1 MAKIKK
7 AIALVLAG
15 SAVSMI
21 FTACAQLDV
30 VGQQSIT
37 SFKAVL
43 DASGDNVKA
52 DELNVGWSLTAPD
65 DSARFIWS
73 EDYSKAPL
81 HDVMIELDAQPFLDA
96 GLDTSKLPD
105 NYVFYEGET
114 MGGMG
119 SKMLM
124 VGTKLGTDK
133 LKYNGE
139 PTPLAAYEQIVGKY
153 RESINYHTALDHYG
167 VMLGDGNMFEWAKDL
182 KTNSS
187 DNSVQDKDI
196 VFVLNPEPLT
206 AAGVDPEKVEGW
218 VYAQVPVEE
227 GGKMTQ
233 VWKLLKPFDLQ

>member
-7 AIALVLAG
+7 TIALVLAG

-21 FTACAQLDV
+21 FAACAQLDV
-30 VGQQSIT
+30 VGQQSIA

-43 DASGDNVKA
+43 DASGDIVKA
-52 DELNVGWSLTAPD
+52 DESNFGWSLTAPD

-73 EDYSKAPL
+73 EDYSISPI
-81 HDVMIELDAQPFLDA
+81 HDVMLEFDAQPFLDA

-114 MGGMG
+114 AGGMG
-119 SKMLM
+119 SKKLM

-133 LKYNGE
+133 IKYSGE
-139 PTPLAAYEQIVGKY
+139 PTPLSAYEQIVGKY
-153 RESINYHTALDHYG
+153 RASINYHTALDHYG

-182 KTNSS
+182 KTNSN

-227 GGKMTQ
+227 GGK
-233 VWKLLKPFDLQ
+233 